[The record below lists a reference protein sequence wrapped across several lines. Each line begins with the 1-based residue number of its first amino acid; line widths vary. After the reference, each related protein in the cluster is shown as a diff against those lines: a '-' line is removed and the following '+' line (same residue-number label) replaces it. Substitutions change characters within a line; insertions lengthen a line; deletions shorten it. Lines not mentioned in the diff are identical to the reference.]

1 MVLEEHVEMARLDV
15 EVLSSDDG
23 ADNALLRGG
32 PNARDCPAIGQAA
45 EAALSRHR
53 FAIKL
58 LFAALGV
65 AILVACLLRADT
77 LPGQPDQQTANAHAD
92 VKSETESAY
101 FENSASFLNRVH
113 HIQSED
119 LARSATRAAAQV
131 VDTRA
136 KHEAKKETVSSIFV
150 VDDGPEDSSDATTV
164 TGTDGANAP
173 VASRTNSSSSEDSNA
188 TTSTTTTTAP
198 TTTQVVEP
206 TFTCTTPVMLGNMTA
221 ADSKG
226 LAIDDTTFSQCPSL
240 ALTKW
245 PNTHNR
251 ISSVRLFKAWDSS
264 WDAKYDRK
272 AIWFALREYIWENNI
287 KVLFGT
293 LISCNETA
301 DDADWAYVKELMG
314 YIGWYYTMGLAI
326 GNEVELI
333 HKHPSSS
340 PACNARLFQGKYFQ
354 NKVDAR
360 IQDMDQ
366 MEGFSSVPL
375 TTVMGG
381 FVLSGAPF
389 INTPFAGV
397 ADFFRYVSGR
407 YGRRWVYTWNVYP
420 YFDPNVQVNPA
431 DPAACG
437 RVLYAAQSFAVDGMI
452 TTQLRSL
459 RASTQAVTGRWDDV
473 TWLGETGWSFPQAT
487 TLHTPMSACPGF
499 SGPENFLKYYQ
510 NFMNWDLSLGQ
521 GAHPINHVFFFT
533 MRDSINWQMS
543 EYFGLVPDC
552 KSNLCKLH

>member
-1 MVLEEHVEMARLDV
+1 MEVQITDYLDQ
-15 EVLSSDDG
+15 
-23 ADNALLRGG
+23 
-32 PNARDCPAIGQAA
+32 PGQAA
-45 EAALSRHR
+45 EAALTRHR

-58 LFAALGV
+58 LFAVLGV
-65 AILVACLLRADT
+65 AILVVCLLRADT
-77 LPGQPDQQTANAHAD
+77 LPGQPDQRTADANTDVQAD
-92 VKSETESAY
+92 AESAY

-119 LARSATRAAAQV
+119 LARSATRTAAQV

-150 VDDGPEDSSDATTV
+150 VDDGAEDCSTFCI
-164 TGTDGANAP
+164 GEGGGA
-173 VASRTNSSSSEDSNA
+173 
-188 TTSTTTTTAP
+188 
-198 TTTQVVEP
+198 
-206 TFTCTTPVMLGNMTA
+206 F
-221 ADSKG
+221 
-226 LAIDDTTFSQCPSL
+226 
-240 ALTKW
+240 
-245 PNTHNR
+245 
-251 ISSVRLFKAWDSS
+251 DSS

-272 AIWFALREYIWENNI
+272 AIWFTLREYIWENNI

-354 NKVDAR
+354 NKV
-360 IQDMDQ
+360 
-366 MEGFSSVPL
+366 
-375 TTVMGG
+375 MGG
-381 FVLSGAPF
+381 YVLSGAPF

-437 RVLYAAQSFAVDGMI
+437 KVLYAAQSFAVDGMI

-459 RASTQAVTGRWDDV
+459 RASTQADV

-499 SGPENFLKYYQ
+499 SGPENFLKSASHQ
-510 NFMNWDLSLGQ
+510 PCILFHHARLDQLADVRVLRIGAGLQEQALQTPLTHVDRSLKANPLRIRVCMEVHAESQ
-521 GAHPINHVFFFT
+521 STA
-533 MRDSINWQMS
+533 WQHR
-543 EYFGLVPDC
+543 LP
-552 KSNLCKLH
+552 